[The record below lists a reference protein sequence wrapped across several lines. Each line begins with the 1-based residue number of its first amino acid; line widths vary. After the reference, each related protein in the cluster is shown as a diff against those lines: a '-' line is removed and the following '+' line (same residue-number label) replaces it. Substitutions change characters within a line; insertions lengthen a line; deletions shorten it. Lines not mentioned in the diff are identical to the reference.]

1 MGQVHKIDLVYKVII
16 LEQLFK
22 PVCILQWSFI
32 NEENQSKMEVIFNN
46 FVVLYSV
53 ELIVYVIHAYVHLKY
68 ILSRYVL
75 WN

>member
-1 MGQVHKIDLVYKVII
+1 MYKVII

-22 PVCILQWSFI
+22 PVCILQWSFT
-32 NEENQSKMEVIFNN
+32 NGENQPKMEVVFNN
-46 FVVLYSV
+46 FVVMYSV
-53 ELIVYVIHAYVHLKY
+53 ELVVYVIHAYVHLKY